1 LGISNPE
8 FRFFLS
14 KRTKTHVSTKFFD
27 FLEFP
32 IPKSYKWNQNMFI
45 IKANFADNFEVNSSL
60 EKTQNF
66 FSDGN
71 NYVELMPNLDSI
83 HTDGRGIT
91 RWVISAEIPFVGKM
105 KQSFAVDFLA
115 LDDRIEW
122 HPSPVE
128 TQNYLRC
135 MAEII
140 EKSSEKVLVRYTQY
154 VELRRKKA
162 SELHPLA
169 GLAGEQKISQ
179 GMQSEVEQM
188 LRIFISKSKEKLE
201 R

>member
-1 LGISNPE
+1 
-8 FRFFLS
+8 
-14 KRTKTHVSTKFFD
+14 
-27 FLEFP
+27 
-32 IPKSYKWNQNMFI
+32 MFI
-45 IKANFADNFEVNSSL
+45 IKANFADSFEINASV
-60 EKTQNF
+60 EKTQKF

-91 RWVISAEIPFVGKM
+91 RWIITAEIPFVGKM

-115 LDDRIEW
+115 TDDRIEW

-135 MAEII
+135 MSEII
-140 EKSSEKVLVRYTQY
+140 EKSANKVLVRYTQY
-154 VELRRKKA
+154 VEIRRNKA

-169 GLAGEQKISQ
+169 NLAGEKKISQ
-179 GMQSEVEQM
+179 GMQAEIEQM
-188 LRIFISKSKEKLE
+188 LKVFISKSKEKLE